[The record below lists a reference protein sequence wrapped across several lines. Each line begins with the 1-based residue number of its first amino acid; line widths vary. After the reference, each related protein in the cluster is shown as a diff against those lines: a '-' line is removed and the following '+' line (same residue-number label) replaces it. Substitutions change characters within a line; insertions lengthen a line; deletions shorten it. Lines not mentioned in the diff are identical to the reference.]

1 MQTSAQHQEL
11 MKKVETL
18 NVLSDSNRLQR
29 EEKERLQQQ
38 NQQMEA
44 KVINFE
50 CIIKFSWYCWLHII
64 DNTVVAE
71 TIETI

>member
-44 KVINFE
+44 KVIDRW
-50 CIIKFSWYCWLHII
+50 KL
-64 DNTVVAE
+64 
-71 TIETI
+71 

>member
-44 KVINFE
+44 KVIDP
-50 CIIKFSWYCWLHII
+50 IHK
-64 DNTVVAE
+64 T
-71 TIETI
+71 